1 MATCNGC
8 GGIVGR
14 DCFNPSECEW
24 IARDME
30 RREAM
35 RQAESVA
42 RDVAREAMNAGQAET
57 ISLRDAMAMS
67 VRLPDEYSAK
77 WGEAL
82 IGEQAPNAVEP
93 VSVHID
99 WWLRVE
105 AAYRYRMADAMLKA
119 REGE

>member
-35 RQAESVA
+35 QQAESVA
-42 RDVAREAMNAGQAET
+42 RDVARDAMNAGQTET
-57 ISLRDAMAMS
+57 ISLRDAMATHAMAAMVAS
-67 VRLPDEYSAK
+67 REYVEGGWDQADIAK
-77 WGEAL
+77 
-82 IGEQAPNAVEP
+82 QA
-93 VSVHID
+93 
-99 WWLRVE
+99 
-105 AAYRYRMADAMLKA
+105 YQMADAMLKA
-119 REGE
+119 RTQDASHE